1 MKAAGQSESCP
12 RSRGMDQ
19 DFTMTT
25 AREAQDH
32 IDLIAAGK
40 AEGPVLLEGVIEPAV
55 KVPAG
60 SSASLMP
67 GSRAFLSTSD
77 TWPASCLRLQS

>member
-40 AEGPVLLEGVIEPAV
+40 AEGPVRLAGITHWDV

-60 SSASLMP
+60 CSLFVMSDSHP
-67 GSRAFLSTSD
+67 VSHTSSTS
-77 TWPASCLRLQS
+77 PESSCPQS